1 MLISRHRIGVSTEV
15 RRQQLSARQRF
26 GTGPDKPS
34 SSSAQSSLFELIRGI
49 SADFNVYSAFQSM
62 SRSTRISVFSKRH
75 QKQARLVRLRDYR
88 CLHFRLEM
96 NQLAKESIWAL
107 SGVST
112 HPHTHTVT
120 EFYFII
126 MGNNSKQWS
135 FPRAWFWKVNS
146 IWEGDKVGCC
156 DHHTLSE
163 YSQRYNG
170 SADSHHSRCMK
181 MIMSQ
186 GRGRHV
192 RFPWLEAST
201 EGLIQHA
208 KQFLCNPAYTNWQ
221 LGK

>member
-112 HPHTHTVT
+112 HPHTHTLWQSFILSSWGIIRNSGVFRELGFEKLIPSEREIKWVVVT
-120 EFYFII
+120 IT
-126 MGNNSKQWS
+126 
-135 FPRAWFWKVNS
+135 P
-146 IWEGDKVGCC
+146 
-156 DHHTLSE
+156 
-163 YSQRYNG
+163 
-170 SADSHHSRCMK
+170 
-181 MIMSQ
+181 
-186 GRGRHV
+186 
-192 RFPWLEAST
+192 
-201 EGLIQHA
+201 
-208 KQFLCNPAYTNWQ
+208 
-221 LGK
+221 